1 MSPFPVFNSQQSAGF
16 IVMKFISSIPNPPS
30 TINSHEFI
38 LEVKFHIML
47 NNDFSQTNAPECLE
61 HTPAYTHEHYLILAL
76 SPISVQ
82 VFLEMA
88 EFSP

>member
-1 MSPFPVFNSQQSAGF
+1 
-16 IVMKFISSIPNPPS
+16 
-30 TINSHEFI
+30 
-38 LEVKFHIML
+38 ML

-61 HTPAYTHEHYLILAL
+61 HTPTYTHEHYLILAL

-88 EFSP
+88 EIKPPEGQDSLPNA